1 MKKLLVLLTV
11 FFAVS
16 AAAFAGTKEGWEVEL
31 RQLSLNVTSTEVHNS
46 DENFAE
52 SRVKA
57 DSQTFIQG
65 KLDFA
70 ANYFASKLFWSNTIF
85 GEYGK
90 TYIRPVDKDET
101 ITENANKVLFTTDL
115 TYRLWKV
122 ENFLGGFEA
131 GPFAN
136 VGYETQ
142 FDNSNGYPLRKV
154 LRGKAG
160 AKLFEGKYLKELY
173 AAYVIESDYTY
184 RPESTNTAYEAGFR
198 AEKEIRDG
206 VKFVAKGY
214 YRDYQT
220 YTEEK
225 ISDLDYEF
233 EGEVRL
239 DVMLWNNL
247 SVAPFLNYYCASAQ
261 RFECVAETWYTGI
274 SISYS
279 TFFKKAVE
287 K

>member
-1 MKKLLVLLTV
+1 MKKLLLMAAVVTLL
-11 FFAVS
+11 S
-16 AAAFAGTKEGWEVEL
+16 SAAFAGTKEGWELEL
-31 RQLSLNVTSTEVHNS
+31 RQLSLNITSTEVHNGNK
-46 DENFAE
+46 DFAE
-52 SRVKA
+52 ARAKA

-65 KLDFA
+65 RLDFA
-70 ANYFASKLFWSNTIF
+70 ANYFASKLFWSNTIL

-90 TYIRPVDKDET
+90 TYVRPMNKEET
-101 ITENANKVLFTTDL
+101 VTENANKVLFTTDL
-115 TYRLWKV
+115 TYRAWKV

-136 VGYETQ
+136 IGYETQ
-142 FDNSNGYPLRKV
+142 FDNYEGAPLRKV

-173 AAYVIESDYTY
+173 IAYVVESDYTY
-184 RPESTNTAYEAGFR
+184 RPESTDTAYEAGFR

-206 VKFVAKGY
+206 VKFKARAY

-233 EGEVRL
+233 EGEIRL

-261 RFECVAETWYTGI
+261 HFECVAENWYTGV

>member
-1 MKKLLVLLTV
+1 MKKSCLLLSAVFM
-11 FFAVS
+11 FFAATS
-16 AAAFAGTKEGWEVEL
+16 FAAKDGWEVEL
-31 RQLSLNVTSTEVHNS
+31 RQLGLNITSTEVHNA
-46 DENFAE
+46 DPNFTQA
-52 SRVKA
+52 RLTA

-70 ANYFASKLFWSNTIF
+70 ANYFANKFFWSNTVL

-90 TYIRPVDKDET
+90 TYVRPADKAET
-101 ITENANKVLFTTDL
+101 VTENANKVLFTTDL
-115 TYRLWKV
+115 TYRMWKI

-136 VGYETQ
+136 LGYETQ
-142 FDNSNGYPLRKV
+142 FDNSNGQPLKKV
-154 LRGKAG
+154 FRGKAG

-173 AAYVIESDYTY
+173 AAYVVESDYTN

-206 VKFVAKGY
+206 VKLIAKAY

-220 YTEEK
+220 YSEES

-239 DVMLWNNL
+239 DVKLWNNL
-247 SVAPFLNYYCASAQ
+247 SVAPFINYYCASAQ
-261 RFECVAETWYTGI
+261 HFEGVGENWYTGI

-279 TFFKKAVE
+279 TFFKKAKE
-287 K
+287 I

>member
-1 MKKLLVLLTV
+1 MKKLMLLVAAVTLLSST
-11 FFAVS
+11 
-16 AAAFAGTKEGWEVEL
+16 AFAGKKEGWEIEL
-31 RQLSLNVTSTEVHNS
+31 RQLSLNVTSTEVHNG
-46 DENFAE
+46 DERFDEARAE
-52 SRVKA
+52 A

-70 ANYFASKLFWSNTIF
+70 AKYFANKLFWSNTIL

-90 TYIRPVDKDET
+90 TYVRPRDKEET
-101 ITENANKVLFTTDL
+101 VTENANKLLFTTDL
-115 TYRLWKV
+115 TYRMWKV

-136 VGYETQ
+136 IGYETQ
-142 FDNSNGYPLRKV
+142 FDNYNGHPLRKV

-173 AAYVIESDYTY
+173 VAYVVEADYTY
-184 RPESTNTAYEAGFR
+184 RPESTDTAYEAGFR

-206 VKFVAKGY
+206 VKLKANAY

-220 YTEEK
+220 YTKEK
-225 ISDLDYEF
+225 VSDLDYEF

-261 RFECVAETWYTGI
+261 RFEGVAQNWYTGV